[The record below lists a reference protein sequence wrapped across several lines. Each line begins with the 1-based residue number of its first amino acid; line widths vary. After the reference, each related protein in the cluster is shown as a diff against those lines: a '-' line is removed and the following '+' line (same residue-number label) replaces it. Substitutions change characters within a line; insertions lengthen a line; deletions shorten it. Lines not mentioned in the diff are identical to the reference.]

1 MTEIAAQSGTAI
13 GSLYRF
19 FPSKEALM
27 DFSLSVRPQHSFAIS
42 LLEKRGGRD
51 AKRAEFRNAMR
62 SHIAKILRKAIP
74 DLGTARSRT
83 MAIVVLHTLKAVT
96 WAETEAPATQTQIPP
111 EIRKLLRV
119 YIASIHD

>member
-51 AKRAEFRNAMR
+51 AKRVEFRNAMR

-83 MAIVVLHTLKAVT
+83 MAIVVLHTLKAAT